1 MYFFLLTH
9 YERQQKIKEFNYRS
23 WLFRNSKIQNIE
35 DCIDYD
41 NIVSHFY

>member
-1 MYFFLLTH
+1 MYFFLT
-9 YERQQKIKEFNYRS
+9 YDQRKQKLEEFNFRS
-23 WLFRNSKIQNIE
+23 WLFRNSKNQNIE